1 MPEPLRA
8 IAVQRGEVLDQLE
21 DGLSENGTATS
32 PMQYGST
39 TVSRLWSLWERRRLV
54 AKIAGYAMLA
64 STVVVLLIPVEFK
77 SITSVMPS
85 ETQEPGGAAMLA
97 ALAGGSS
104 SSSVSSSSSSSG
116 SGLLGLA
123 GDLLGSKNNGAL
135 ITLLVHS
142 RTIQT
147 ELVRRFNLQKVYR
160 SRYEEDACKTL
171 GKRTEAAEDRKSGV
185 ITITVAD
192 HDRQRARDM
201 AQAYVDEVNRLLA
214 KVSTSSARRERIFIE
229 ERLTQVN
236 KDLETAENQFS
247 KFASKNAALDIQEQT
262 RAMVDAAAVLQG
274 QLIAAESE
282 LQSLEQIYT
291 ANNVRVRSLQ
301 AQVKELQRQLLQL
314 GGTDSPKG
322 TEDALSPDNKQ
333 LYPPI
338 RQLPLL
344 GVEWADLYRQ
354 MKVQE
359 TVFGL
364 LTQQYEMSRLQEAKE
379 IPVVS
384 VVDPAS
390 LPEKKSFPPRS
401 LLILA
406 STILCTLVGSF
417 WLLGAE
423 RWQQVDQD
431 DPRKLLVQSVYRSMR
446 GKARQIMSRLP
457 IGLSR
462 RFGFRNSGNQ
472 DS

>member
-1 MPEPLRA
+1 
-8 IAVQRGEVLDQLE
+8 VLEQLE
-21 DGLSENGTATS
+21 NGLSENESAR
-32 PMQYGST
+32 PPLQYRSA
-39 TVSRLWSLWERRRLV
+39 TVSRISRLWEGRRLV
-54 AKIAGYAMLA
+54 ARVAAFALLA
-64 STVVVLLIPVEFK
+64 STVGVFLIPVQFE

-85 ETQEPGGAAMLA
+85 DTQQSGGAAMLA

-104 SSSVSSSSSSSG
+104 ASSPSSSSG
-116 SGLLGLA
+116 AGILGLA
-123 GDLLGSKNNGAL
+123 GDLLGSKSNGAL

-160 SRYEEDACKTL
+160 SRYEEDACKAL
-171 GKRTEAAEDRKSGV
+171 GKRTQAAEDRKSGV
-185 ITITVAD
+185 ISITVTD
-192 HDRQRARDM
+192 HDRQRARDL

-229 ERLTQVN
+229 QRLTQVN

-274 QLIAAESE
+274 QLIAAQSE

-291 ANNVRVRSLQ
+291 PNNVRVRSLQ
-301 AQVKELQRQLLQL
+301 AQVKELQKQLRQM
-314 GGTDSPKG
+314 GGSDSPQG
-322 TEDALSPDNKQ
+322 IGDALSPDEKQ

-344 GVEWADLYRQ
+344 GVEWADLYRE

-364 LTQQYEMSRLQEAKE
+364 LTQQYEMARLQEAKE

-390 LPEKKSFPPRS
+390 LPEKKSFPPRT

-406 STILCTLVGSF
+406 STIFCTMIGCF

-423 RWQQVDQD
+423 RWRQIDQD
-431 DPRKLLVQSVYRSMR
+431 DPRKLLVRSVYGSIRR
-446 GKARQIMSRLP
+446 RAGQIMSRLP
-457 IGLSR
+457 VA
-462 RFGFRNSGNQ
+462 RFRSFAFRSSGNE

>member
-1 MPEPLRA
+1 MFER
-8 IAVQRGEVLDQLE
+8 LE
-21 DGLSENGTATS
+21 DGLSENETAR
-32 PMQYGST
+32 PPLQYRST
-39 TVSRLWSLWERRRLV
+39 TVSGLWRLWERRRLLARV
-54 AKIAGYAMLA
+54 AGVALLA
-64 STVVVLLIPVEFK
+64 STVVVFLIPVQFE
-77 SITSVMPS
+77 STTRVIPS
-85 ETQEPGGAAMLA
+85 EAQQSGGAAMLA

-104 SSSVSSSSSSSG
+104 SQSSSSG
-116 SGLLGLA
+116 AGLLGLA
-123 GDLLGSKNNGAL
+123 GDILGTKSNGTL
-135 ITLLVHS
+135 ITALVHS
-142 RTIQT
+142 RTIQS

-160 SRYEEDACKTL
+160 SGYEEQACKAL
-171 GKRTEAAEDRKSGV
+171 GGRTEAAEDRKSGV
-185 ITITVAD
+185 ITITVTD
-192 HDRQRARDM
+192 HDRQRARDL
-201 AQAYVDEVNRLLA
+201 AQAYVDEVNVLLA

-229 ERLTQVN
+229 QRLTQVN

-274 QLIAAESE
+274 QLIAAQSE

-291 ANNVRVRSLQ
+291 SNNVRVRSLQ
-301 AQVKELQRQLLQL
+301 AQVKELQKQLLQL

-322 TEDALSPDNKQ
+322 IGDALSPDDKP

-364 LTQQYEMSRLQEAKE
+364 LTQQYEMARLQEAKE

-390 LPEKKSFPPRS
+390 LPERKSFPPRV
-401 LLILA
+401 LMILA
-406 STILCTLVGSF
+406 STILCTIIGCF

-431 DPRKLLVQSVYRSMR
+431 DPRKLLVRSVHGSMQR
-446 GKARQIMSRLP
+446 RARQIMSRLP
-457 IGLSR
+457 VA
-462 RFGFRNSGNQ
+462 RFRSFGHRSSG
-472 DS
+472 DEDR